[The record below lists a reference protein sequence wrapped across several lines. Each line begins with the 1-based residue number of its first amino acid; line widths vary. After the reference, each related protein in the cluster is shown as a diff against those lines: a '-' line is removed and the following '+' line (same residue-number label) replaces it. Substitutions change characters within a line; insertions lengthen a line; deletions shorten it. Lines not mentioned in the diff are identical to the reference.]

1 MPQSFEDSGFQ
12 NVISE
17 RHPFPKDIA
26 TFLLDTFM
34 LASQEISENVLDPM
48 GEGQGQYA
56 RHLIHVVEKY
66 RRNIGL
72 SLDRLM
78 VVGQKPKA

>member
-1 MPQSFEDSGFQ
+1 
-12 NVISE
+12 
-17 RHPFPKDIA
+17 
-26 TFLLDTFM
+26 M